1 LQNADFGTII
11 RRNHPVRAQIGI
23 ERAGILDI
31 ESGLK

>member
-1 LQNADFGTII
+1 LQNADFGTVI
-11 RRNHPVRAQIGI
+11 RRNHPVCAQIRN